1 MSELEDA
8 MQEHAAEIIFTEHR
22 PFSYSDFVPTFCVHG
37 ELYHIARGTFKNKS
51 AEFVKNGHW
60 ELDYRTNQA
69 FYTLKGHKFGNRKM
83 TVDHTGVKGPAAIK
97 CNPLYRWLSDLP
109 VDRHALHNIRLD
121 VHVEGIWDILSTS
134 PDLKLDSTNKEL
146 RPQDKRAWQI
156 CGLQVELKI
165 THKDSVNVI
174 VGCSSDPIAVD
185 LGGIIRATE
194 ALTRVEER
202 VSAMVRECERVTA
215 RPIGKM
221 TIPPY
226 ATWTVKMWHFGV
238 DSLVT
243 YRGQKFDITW
253 QEGKE
258 ALLHIYSK
266 TANNKNRSKIRLES
280 QEYPR
285 RNWVDAITEKLY
297 LNQDLR

>member
-8 MQEHAAEIIFTEHR
+8 MQEHAAEIVFTDHR
-22 PFSYSDFVPTFCVHG
+22 PFCYSDFVPLFSVNGKSYRLAH
-37 ELYHIARGTFKNKS
+37 GTFKNKS
-51 AEFVKNGHW
+51 AEFVKKGRW
-60 ELDYRTNQA
+60 ELEYRSRQA
-69 FYTLKGHKFGNRKM
+69 FYTLKGHKFRNTKM
-83 TVDHTGVKGPAAIK
+83 TFDHTGVRGPAAIK
-97 CNPLYRWLSDLP
+97 CSPLYRWLSDLP

-134 PDLKLDSTNKEL
+134 PDLKLDPTNKEL

-174 VGCSSDPIAVD
+174 VGCSSEPIAVD
-185 LGGIIRATE
+185 VGGIIRATE

-221 TIPPY
+221 TIPCY

-285 RNWVDAITEKLY
+285 RNWVDAITERLY